1 MHFQIIFWKKFGL
14 PPTHPPRKKKPQ
26 IFIWVVKSYDFLKL
40 LVNNDN
46 VL

>member
-1 MHFQIIFWKKFGL
+1 MHFQINFGKNL
-14 PPTHPPRKKKPQ
+14 APPHPPKPPPPQ

-40 LVNNDN
+40 HVNNDN

>member
-1 MHFQIIFWKKFGL
+1 MHFQINFWKKFGA
-14 PPTHPPRKKKPQ
+14 PPPPENPPPQ

>member
-14 PPTHPPRKKKPQ
+14 PPTRKKPPQ